1 MNNIRHR
8 KNYIIKDVIR
18 AGLFVLIIILFFS
31 CNAPQNN
38 PLDPENPDN
47 NLGTIQGVVQTFSL
61 PFTGIP
67 DVSIYWPKANKLVK
81 SDANGKFV
89 INNVPTENGSLIIQ
103 KDGYRPDT
111 VIINW
116 GSSKTVS
123 PQVNLNSLPEL
134 DSIAIFTT
142 VINQFNPDQTFE
154 LNIQAKVSDRDN
166 DIDSIKVFNNQ
177 LNLDKKLD
185 FNITQ
190 NFFQSALSTSDLN
203 VNDLEEVI
211 GLDFNINVY
220 DRFQNVY
227 NIGSGKVSRVI
238 KTPVLIESPSNADS
252 VNSNPTLTWLRFKPG
267 YPFTYTVEVYT
278 NDFANSQIVARQQD
292 ISSDST
298 SYFVRTVLQPRDYY
312 WVLWVVD
319 QFQNRARSK
328 PATFIVK

>member
-103 KDGYRPDT
+103 KDGYRPD
-111 VIINW
+111 
-116 GSSKTVS
+116 
-123 PQVNLNSLPEL
+123 
-134 DSIAIFTT
+134 T